1 MLKPKVYPFQSK
13 TEFVTVLVVVAEVG
27 STATV
32 YRQYGGNQPEVVRGA
47 LDVKVTRDEQ
57 LFIDYEVPQ
66 DYEMTYWVVSKAG
79 EESAD
84 SAPKRIGPYNFG
96 GDVIFDLADPKR
108 GMVIN
113 VESLPTLQRQIS
125 RDVQRVWGR
134 PDPVVISG
142 VREMPTGTLNLLTL
156 NLDERDN
163 LLSIIQNGSTIAFAP
178 HKRDYGL
185 PGLMYLAVGN
195 VSESRVTNL
204 ARESTRRWALEVQ
217 EVTPPPASYRYPN
230 YGKTWRELREQ
241 NWRAY
246 MDDQWWEAIA

>member
-1 MLKPKVYPFQSK
+1 MKKPVIYPFGSK

-32 YRQYGGNQPEVVRGA
+32 YRQYGSEPAEVVRGA
-47 LDVKVTRDEQ
+47 SNVPVTRSEQ

-66 DYEMTYWVVSKAG
+66 DYEITYWV
-79 EESAD
+79 ESQQGKD
-84 SAPKRIGPYNFG
+84 SALSDKKKIGPYNFG

-113 VESLPTLQRQIS
+113 VESFPQMNHTIS

-142 VREMPTGTLNLLTL
+142 VREFPSGTLNVLTL
-156 NLDERDN
+156 TLEERAN
-163 LLSIIQNGSTIAFAP
+163 FLAIIQNGSSVAFAP
-178 HKRDYGL
+178 HKSVYGL

-195 VSESRVTNL
+195 VTESRVTEL
-204 ARESTRRWALEVQ
+204 AREETRRWALEVQ
-217 EVTPPPASYRYPN
+217 QVTPPPATYRYPA

-241 NWRAY
+241 NWRKY
-246 MDDQWWEAIA
+246 MNDQWWEAIA